1 LLCARGAK
9 ENKKSFLCA
18 LRVSVVKKVFYR
30 FQMTIETNWLIG
42 LHIPAALIP
51 SSVLWCCNILFVVI
65 LLFAAMKVE
74 FRQLLDNKPSQHVY
88 FGAMVFLLMLWGIKA
103 GVSPGLGF
111 HHLGAT
117 LFTLMFGWPLALF
130 GLSTI
135 MLATVL
141 MQHNEL
147 ISLGINGCLSIIT
160 PVVTSYAILRFSQ
173 RFLPDNFFIYIFIAA
188 FFAAGV
194 AVAASRFLSI
204 ILLALVNA
212 YPAAKLIEESLV
224 YTPLFMFPEMF
235 VTGML
240 ISIFVVYRPDWVI
253 TFDDE
258 RYIIGK

>member
-1 LLCARGAK
+1 
-9 ENKKSFLCA
+9 
-18 LRVSVVKKVFYR
+18 
-30 FQMTIETNWLIG
+30 MTIETNWLIG

-51 SSVLWCCNILFVVI
+51 SPVLWLCNILFVAT

-88 FGAMVFLLMLWGIKA
+88 FGAMVCLLLLWGIKA
-103 GVSPGLGF
+103 GVSPGLGY

-135 MLATVL
+135 MLASVL
-141 MQHNEL
+141 MQTNEL
-147 ISLGINGCLSIIT
+147 ISLGVNGCLSIVL
-160 PVVTSYAILRFSQ
+160 PVFTSCFILKFSQ
-173 RFLPDNFFIYIFIAA
+173 KHLPDNFYIYIFVVA
-188 FFAAGV
+188 FFGAGI

-204 ILLALVNA
+204 ILLGLVSA
-212 YPAAKLIEESLV
+212 YPEAKLIEESLL

-240 ISIFVVYRPDWVI
+240 ISIFVVYKPDWVI

-258 RYIIGK
+258 RYITGK